1 MNTQKQ
7 LNQIFQ
13 SDENKY
19 KVGSLKQKVIFQD
32 PEHTQRR
39 KQQRAINETM
49 MKIALLYGEKDFHGN
64 DIRVTILDKNLR
76 NTIYAKFIDKLR
88 GLRVIWKGE
97 LNNPEI
103 ITVYWDFKT
112 KATGRK

>member
-19 KVGSLKQKVIFQD
+19 KVGSLKQKVSFQD

-76 NTIYAKFIDKLR
+76 NTIYAKFIEKLR

>member
-19 KVGSLKQKVIFQD
+19 KVGSLKQKFRFQD

-112 KATGRK
+112 KATSRK

>member
-19 KVGSLKQKVIFQD
+19 KVGSLKQKVSFQD
-32 PEHTQRR
+32 PDHTQRR

-112 KATGRK
+112 KATSRK

>member
-1 MNTQKQ
+1 MNTQKK

-13 SDENKY
+13 IDTNKSKIGTIKY
-19 KVGSLKQKVIFQD
+19 KIRFQD
-32 PEHTQRR
+32 NDHAQRR

-76 NTIYAKFIDKLR
+76 NTIYANFIDELR
-88 GLRVIWKGE
+88 GLRVVWKGE
-97 LNNPEI
+97 LHNPEI
-103 ITVYWDFKT
+103 ITVYWNYKT
-112 KATGRK
+112 KRKVRT

>member
-19 KVGSLKQKVIFQD
+19 KVGSLKQKVSFQD
-32 PEHTQRR
+32 PDHTQRR

-76 NTIYAKFIDKLR
+76 NTIYAKFMDKLR

-112 KATGRK
+112 KATSRK